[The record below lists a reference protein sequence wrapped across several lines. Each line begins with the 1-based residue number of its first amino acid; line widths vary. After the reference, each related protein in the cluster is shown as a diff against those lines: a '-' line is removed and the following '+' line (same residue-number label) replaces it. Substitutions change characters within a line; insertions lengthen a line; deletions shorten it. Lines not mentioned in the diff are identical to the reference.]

1 MRELTTNEKQIIRT
15 LLCYKESGKIEE
27 LQVMRLLRR
36 NLNCMAIGW
45 ELNPK
50 PVVSIY
56 YKDGY
61 DKTNLDRDYFE
72 LCDFLY
78 FIDELVENKYVAIQY
93 SSSINENEVRLLY
106 NKDLYMY
113 SKELGTFCYK
123 NECGKNVFVASPKV
137 ITNNYLNFA
146 QKLEKYANAIIYP
159 LPLLKDFHDNKFLS
173 VEQRRYEK
181 QYRQTWWAVVIAAL
195 SPLLGALLKKIILHI
210 QQTLQL

>member
-1 MRELTTNEKQIIRT
+1 MRELTTNEKLIIRT

-106 NKDLYMY
+106 NKDLYKY
-113 SKELGTFCYK
+113 SNELGTFCYK
-123 NECGKNVFVASPKV
+123 NEYGKKVFVARPKV

-146 QKLEKYANAIIYP
+146 QKLEMYANAIIYP
-159 LPLLKDFHDNKFLS
+159 LPLLKDFHDNIFLS

-181 QYRQTWWAVVIAAL
+181 QYRQTWWSVVIAAFF
-195 SPLLGALLKKIILHI
+195 SLLGALLEKII
-210 QQTLQL
+210 

>member
-45 ELNPK
+45 ELKPK

-123 NECGKNVFVASPKV
+123 NECEKKVFVASPKV

-181 QYRQTWWAVVIAAL
+181 QYRQTWWSVVIAAFF
-195 SPLLGALLKKIILHI
+195 SLLGALLGALLEKYLC
-210 QQTLQL
+210 

>member
-93 SSSINENEVRLLY
+93 SSSLNKNEVRLLY
-106 NKDLYMY
+106 NKDLYIY

-123 NECGKNVFVASPKV
+123 NECGKKVFVASPKV

-146 QKLEKYANAIIYP
+146 QKLEMYANVIIYP

-181 QYRQTWWAVVIAAL
+181 QYRQTWLAIVIAAL
-195 SPLLGALLKKIILHI
+195 SSLLGALLEKIILHI
-210 QQTLQL
+210 QQILQL

>member
-1 MRELTTNEKQIIRT
+1 MRELTTNEKLIIRT
-15 LLCYKESGKIEE
+15 LLCYKESGTIEE

-50 PVVSIY
+50 PVISIY

-113 SKELGTFCYK
+113 SKDLGTFCYK
-123 NECGKNVFVASPKV
+123 NEYGKKVFVARPKV

-146 QKLEKYANAIIYP
+146 QKLEMYANAIIYP
-159 LPLLKDFHDNKFLS
+159 LPLLKDFHDNIFLS

-181 QYRQTWWAVVIAAL
+181 QYRQTWGSVVIAAFV
-195 SPLLGALLKKIILHI
+195 SLLGALLGARLEKYLS
-210 QQTLQL
+210 

>member
-1 MRELTTNEKQIIRT
+1 MRELTTNEKQIIHT
-15 LLCYKESGKIEE
+15 LLYYKESGKIEE

-50 PVVSIY
+50 PVISIY

-113 SKELGTFCYK
+113 SKDLGTFCYK
-123 NECGKNVFVASPKV
+123 NEYGKKVFVASPKV

-146 QKLEKYANAIIYP
+146 QKLEMYANAIIYP
-159 LPLLKDFHDNKFLS
+159 LPLLKDFHDNIFLS

-181 QYRQTWWAVVIAAL
+181 QYRQTWWSVVIAAFF
-195 SPLLGALLKKIILHI
+195 SLLGALLGALLEKYLC
-210 QQTLQL
+210 

>member
-1 MRELTTNEKQIIRT
+1 MRELTTNEKQVICT

-61 DKTNLDRDYFE
+61 DKTNLNRDYFE

-93 SSSINENEVRLLY
+93 GSSLNENEVRLLY

-123 NECGKNVFVASPKV
+123 NECGKTVFEASPKV

-146 QKLEKYANAIIYP
+146 QKLEMYANTIIYP

-195 SPLLGALLKKIILHI
+195 SPLLGALLGKCL
-210 QQTLQL
+210 

>member
-1 MRELTTNEKQIIRT
+1 
-15 LLCYKESGKIEE
+15 
-27 LQVMRLLRR
+27 
-36 NLNCMAIGW
+36 MAIGW
-45 ELNPK
+45 ELKPK

-61 DKTNLDRDYFE
+61 DKTKLDRDYFE

-93 SSSINENEVRLLY
+93 SSSLNKNEVRLLY
-106 NKDLYMY
+106 NKDLYIY
-113 SKELGTFCYK
+113 SNELGTFCYK
-123 NECGKNVFVASPKV
+123 NECEKKVFVASPKV

-159 LPLLKDFHDNKFLS
+159 LPLLKDFHDNIFLS

-181 QYRQTWWAVVIAAL
+181 QYRQTWWSVVIAAFF
-195 SPLLGALLKKIILHI
+195 SLLGALLGALLEKYLC
-210 QQTLQL
+210 

>member
-1 MRELTTNEKQIIRT
+1 MRELTTNEKLIIRT
-15 LLCYKESGKIEE
+15 LLCYKESGTIEE

-61 DKTNLDRDYFE
+61 DKTNLNRDYFE

-123 NECGKNVFVASPKV
+123 NECGKTVFEASPKV

-146 QKLEKYANAIIYP
+146 QKLEMYANAIIYP
-159 LPLLKDFHDNKFLS
+159 LPLLKDFHDNIFLS

-181 QYRQTWWAVVIAAL
+181 QYRQTWWSVVIAAFFSL
-195 SPLLGALLKKIILHI
+195 LGTLLGALLEKYLC
-210 QQTLQL
+210 

>member
-1 MRELTTNEKQIIRT
+1 MRELTTNEKLIIRT

-45 ELNPK
+45 ELKPK

-61 DKTNLDRDYFE
+61 DKTKLDRDYFE

-78 FIDELVENKYVAIQY
+78 FIDELVDNKYVAIQY

-113 SKELGTFCYK
+113 SKDLGTFCYK

>member
-1 MRELTTNEKQIIRT
+1 MRELTTNEKLIIRT
-15 LLCYKESGKIEE
+15 LLCYKEYGTIEE

-123 NECGKNVFVASPKV
+123 NEYGKKVFVASPKV

-146 QKLEKYANAIIYP
+146 QKLEMYANAIIYP
-159 LPLLKDFHDNKFLS
+159 LPLLKDFHDNIFLS

-181 QYRQTWWAVVIAAL
+181 QYRQTWWSVVIAAFF
-195 SPLLGALLKKIILHI
+195 SLLGALLGALLEKYLC
-210 QQTLQL
+210 

>member
-1 MRELTTNEKQIIRT
+1 MRELTTNEKLIIRT
-15 LLCYKESGKIEE
+15 LLCYKESGTIEE

-123 NECGKNVFVASPKV
+123 NEYGKKVFVARPKV

-146 QKLEKYANAIIYP
+146 QKLEMYANVIIYP

-181 QYRQTWWAVVIAAL
+181 QYRQTWLAIVIAAL
-195 SPLLGALLKKIILHI
+195 SSLLGALLEKII
-210 QQTLQL
+210 

>member
-1 MRELTTNEKQIIRT
+1 MRELTTNEKQIIHT
-15 LLCYKESGKIEE
+15 LLYYKESGKIEE

-78 FIDELVENKYVAIQY
+78 FIDELVENK
-93 SSSINENEVRLLY
+93 
-106 NKDLYMY
+106 
-113 SKELGTFCYK
+113 
-123 NECGKNVFVASPKV
+123 
-137 ITNNYLNFA
+137 
-146 QKLEKYANAIIYP
+146 
-159 LPLLKDFHDNKFLS
+159 
-173 VEQRRYEK
+173 
-181 QYRQTWWAVVIAAL
+181 
-195 SPLLGALLKKIILHI
+195 
-210 QQTLQL
+210 

>member
-1 MRELTTNEKQIIRT
+1 
-15 LLCYKESGKIEE
+15 
-27 LQVMRLLRR
+27 MRLLRR

-61 DKTNLDRDYFE
+61 DKTKLDRDYFE

-78 FIDELVENKYVAIQY
+78 FIDELVDNKYVAIQY

-106 NKDLYMY
+106 NKDLYIY

-146 QKLEKYANAIIYP
+146 QKLEMYANAIIYP
-159 LPLLKDFHDNKFLS
+159 LPLLKDFQDNKYLS

-181 QYRQTWWAVVIAAL
+181 QYRQTWVAVGIAAFF
-195 SPLLGALLKKIILHI
+195 SLLGALLEKYL
-210 QQTLQL
+210 

>member
-106 NKDLYMY
+106 NKDLYIY

-137 ITNNYLNFA
+137 ITNNDLNLA
-146 QKLEKYANAIIYP
+146 QKLELDANAIIYP
-159 LPLLKDFHDNKFLS
+159 LPLLKDFQDNKYLS

-181 QYRQTWWAVVIAAL
+181 QYRQTWVAVGIAAFF
-195 SPLLGALLKKIILHI
+195 SLLGALLEKYL
-210 QQTLQL
+210 

>member
-61 DKTNLDRDYFE
+61 DKTKLDRDYFE

-106 NKDLYMY
+106 NKDLYIY

-146 QKLEKYANAIIYP
+146 QKLEMYANAIIYP
-159 LPLLKDFHDNKFLS
+159 LPLLKDFQDNKYLS
-173 VEQRRYEK
+173 VEQRRYKK
-181 QYRQTWWAVVIAAL
+181 QFCQTWWSVVIAAICT
-195 SPLLGALLKKIILHI
+195 LLGALLGAFLEKYL
-210 QQTLQL
+210 

>member
-1 MRELTTNEKQIIRT
+1 MRELTTNEKLIIRT

-61 DKTNLDRDYFE
+61 DKTKLDRDYFE

-78 FIDELVENKYVAIQY
+78 FIDELVDNKYVAIQY

>member
-1 MRELTTNEKQIIRT
+1 MRELTTNEKLIIRT
-15 LLCYKESGKIEE
+15 LLCYKESGTIEE

-61 DKTNLDRDYFE
+61 DKTKLDRDYFE

-123 NECGKNVFVASPKV
+123 NEYGKKVFVARPKV

-146 QKLEKYANAIIYP
+146 QKLEMYANVIIYP

-181 QYRQTWWAVVIAAL
+181 QYRQTWLAIVIAAL
-195 SPLLGALLKKIILHI
+195 SSLLGALLEKII
-210 QQTLQL
+210 